1 MPADNPTI
9 EIVIPA
15 RYGSSRFPGKPLAL
29 LAGKP
34 VIQHVY
40 ERAAQVPANARV
52 LVATDDVRI
61 FKAVENFGGL
71 AVMVPDP
78 CRTGTDRVAA
88 AVRTLTLQ
96 GSGRAC
102 NVVVNLQ
109 GDEIPLSPDFLMDLI
124 NPFLAGTAEM
134 GTLRR
139 AMGRG
144 EAFSQSSIVKVVTDQ
159 QGRALYFSRS
169 PIPYVRDHASS
180 GPSFAFLHA
189 GVYIF
194 RRATLERFAS
204 LPTGT
209 LEQAEQLEQ
218 LRALERGIPIHV
230 WDTVHASLRIDTPED
245 LENANKSWDRLMAG
259 QGRPPSPRS
268 SSDTTARHSRGSG
281 NLESVSLQT
290 EEQAKILDSR

>member
-1 MPADNPTI
+1 MPADDPSI
-9 EIVIPA
+9 AVVIPA

-34 VIQHVY
+34 LIRHVY
-40 ERAAQVPANARV
+40 ERAATVPANARV

-61 FKAVENFGGL
+61 SETVQNFGGL
-71 AVMVPDP
+71 AVMTDP

-88 AVRTLTLQ
+88 AVQTLALQ
-96 GSGRAC
+96 GSGQAC
-102 NVVVNLQ
+102 QVVVNLQ

-144 EAFSQSSIVKVVTDQ
+144 EEFSQSSAVKVVTDR

-169 PIPYVRDHASS
+169 PIPYVRDESPSPSLRTS
-180 GPSFAFLHA
+180 GQASFAFLHV

-194 RRATLERFAS
+194 RRATLDRFAA
-204 LPTGT
+204 LPTGA

-218 LRALERGIPIHV
+218 LRALEHGIPIHV
-230 WDTVHASLRIDTPED
+230 WDTAYASLRIDTPED
-245 LENANKSWDRLMAG
+245 LEKANKSWDRLMTG
-259 QGRPPSPRS
+259 QGKPE
-268 SSDTTARHSRGSG
+268 
-281 NLESVSLQT
+281 LL
-290 EEQAKILDSR
+290 

>member
-1 MPADNPTI
+1 MPADNPSI
-9 EIVIPA
+9 AVVIPA

-34 VIQHVY
+34 LIQHVY
-40 ERAAQVPANARV
+40 ERAATVPANARV

-61 FKAVENFGGL
+61 FETVQNFGGL
-71 AVMVPDP
+71 AAMVTDP

-88 AVRTLTLQ
+88 AVQTLALR
-96 GSGRAC
+96 GSGQASH
-102 NVVVNLQ
+102 VVVNLQ

-144 EAFSQSSIVKVVTDQ
+144 EEFSQSSVVKVVTDR

-169 PIPYVRDHASS
+169 PIPYVRDHAPSPSLRTS
-180 GPSFAFLHA
+180 GQASFAFLHV

-194 RRATLERFAS
+194 RRATLDRFAA
-204 LPTGT
+204 LPTGA

-218 LRALERGIPIHV
+218 LRALEHGIPIHV
-230 WDTVHASLRIDTPED
+230 WDTAHASLRIDTPED
-245 LENANKSWDRLMAG
+245 LEKANKSWDRLIAG
-259 QGRPPSPRS
+259 TGRP
-268 SSDTTARHSRGSG
+268 
-281 NLESVSLQT
+281 
-290 EEQAKILDSR
+290 

>member
-1 MPADNPTI
+1 MSTDNPTI

-34 VIQHVY
+34 VIRHVY
-40 ERAAQVPANARV
+40 ERAAQVPVNARV

-88 AVRTLTLQ
+88 AIRARAL
-96 GSGRAC
+96 GESGRAC
-102 NVVVNLQ
+102 HVVVNLQ

-139 AMGRG
+139 AAEGR
-144 EAFSQSSIVKVVTDQ
+144 EAFRQSSVVKVVTDQ

-169 PIPYVRDHASS
+169 PIPYVRDGASS
-180 GPSFAFLHA
+180 RPSFAFLHV

-194 RRATLERFAS
+194 RRATLDRFAA

-245 LENANKSWDRLMAG
+245 LENANKSWDRLSAG
-259 QGRPPSPRS
+259 PERPPSPGYS
-268 SSDTTARHSRGSG
+268 SLPVREREELARDHP
-281 NLESVSLQT
+281 
-290 EEQAKILDSR
+290 

>member
-1 MPADNPTI
+1 MPADNPSI
-9 EIVIPA
+9 AVVIPA

-34 VIQHVY
+34 LIQHVY
-40 ERAAQVPANARV
+40 ERAATVPANARV
-52 LVATDDVRI
+52 LVTTDDVR
-61 FKAVENFGGL
+61 VSETVQNFGGL
-71 AVMVPDP
+71 AVMMTDP

-88 AVRTLTLQ
+88 AVQTL
-96 GSGRAC
+96 AC

-144 EAFSQSSIVKVVTDQ
+144 EEFSQSSVVKVVTDR

-169 PIPYVRDHASS
+169 PIPYVRDHAPSPS
-180 GPSFAFLHA
+180 SFAFLHV

-194 RRATLERFAS
+194 RRATLDRFAA
-204 LPTGT
+204 LPTGA

-218 LRALERGIPIHV
+218 LRALEHGIPIHV
-230 WDTVHASLRIDTPED
+230 WDTAHASLRIDTPED
-245 LENANKSWDRLMAG
+245 LENANKSWDSLMAG
-259 QGRPPSPRS
+259 TGRP
-268 SSDTTARHSRGSG
+268 GF
-281 NLESVSLQT
+281 L
-290 EEQAKILDSR
+290 